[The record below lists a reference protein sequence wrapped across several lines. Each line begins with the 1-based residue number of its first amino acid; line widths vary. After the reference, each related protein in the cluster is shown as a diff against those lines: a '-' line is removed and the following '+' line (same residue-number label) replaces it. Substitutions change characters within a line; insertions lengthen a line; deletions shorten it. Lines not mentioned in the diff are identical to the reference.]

1 MTSTLGHDRADAAGE
16 SSTFYLRRLAEH
28 VGIMPEYFGQTGER
42 HFTSD
47 ETRRALLATL
57 GFDASTD
64 DAARLTLE
72 RIAEEDAQ
80 ELIPPVRVVRLRSN
94 TAGAL
99 DVRLPPTADH
109 TGAWRLEL
117 TLEDGTNRVVEGS
130 WAGGPTLEIALP
142 LDVPLGYHRIL
153 LSIASS
159 NGASSNEQTL
169 IVVPDRCVIPSDILG
184 ENGAYGLIANLY
196 TIRTDSNWGVGD
208 FSDLAKVAEWGGSVG
223 ADFVGVNPLHALLNR
238 GLDISPYSPVSRLF
252 RNPIYIDIQQVP
264 ELADAP
270 NVADHLASPE
280 FIEEVEALRETAAV
294 RYEQVMG
301 VKGIAL
307 DALHQV
313 FTKQVRGSGSE
324 RDLAYEAYVVAHDP
338 GLTRFA
344 TWMALAESSGF
355 GSNWHTWPL
364 EFRDSQSDAVRDFAV
379 RREHRVDFHRWVQ
392 FELDRQLGAAADR
405 ARDAGMRIGL
415 YPDLAIGTSPCGADT
430 WSFPELFVRGASV
443 GAPPDPYAPQG
454 QNWGLPP
461 LNPRALRADRYQY
474 FISLVRSGLRHAG
487 ALRMDHILGL
497 FRLFWIPEG
506 RTGEE
511 GAYLRYPTED
521 LLGILA
527 LESVRHN
534 AIVVGED
541 LGTVPD
547 EVPPTLAR
555 WGVLSSKVLQFERD
569 HGGEYKPSWT
579 YPALSLATADTHD
592 MVSIAGFWSGHD
604 IDIRRSVGLI
614 ESDEDARRAHE
625 DRSRDRDALLRRL
638 ADEHLLPSAVAPRF
652 ASDLRGAVHAF
663 LCRSP
668 AQLVGISLD
677 DLTGELEPVNVPG
690 VGPDH
695 YPSWTRKM
703 RETLETMMASD
714 DVRAALRCD
723 GRARRHDVERADGR

>member
-16 SSTFYLRRLAEH
+16 SDTLYLRRLAEH
-28 VGIMPEYFGQTGER
+28 AGIMSEYFGQTGER

-47 ETRRALLATL
+47 DTRRALLEAL
-57 GFDASTD
+57 GFDASSD
-64 DAARLTLE
+64 DAARQCLE
-72 RIAEEDAQ
+72 RVADEEAQ
-80 ELIPPVRVVRLRSN
+80 ELISPVRVVRMGSTGSR
-94 TAGAL
+94 AVE
-99 DVRLPPTADH
+99 VRLPPAADR

-117 TLEDGTNRVVEGS
+117 TLEDGTSRVVDGS

-142 LDVPLGYHRIL
+142 VDVPLGYHRIL

-159 NGASSNEQTL
+159 TGAASNEQTL
-169 IVVPDRCVIPSDILG
+169 IVVPDRCVLPSDIVG
-184 ENGAYGLIANLY
+184 ETGAFGLIANLY
-196 TIRTDSNWGVGD
+196 TVRTDSNWGIGD
-208 FSDLAKVAEWGGSVG
+208 LSDLAMIAQWGGSLG
-223 ADFVGVNPLHALLNR
+223 ADFVGINPLHTLLNR
-238 GLDISPYSPVSRLF
+238 GLDISPYSPVSRIF
-252 RNPIYIDIQQVP
+252 RNPIYIDVRQVP

-270 NVADHLASPE
+270 NVADQLASPE
-280 FIEEVEALRETAAV
+280 FVEQIEALRESHGV

-301 VKGIAL
+301 VKGLAL
-307 DALHQV
+307 DALHNV
-313 FTKQVRGSGSE
+313 FTRDVRGSGSE
-324 RDLAYEAYVVAHDP
+324 RDLAYEAYVAAHDP
-338 GLTRFA
+338 ALTRFA
-344 TWMALAESSGF
+344 TWMTIAESPGF
-355 GSNWHTWPL
+355 GPNWHTWPS
-364 EFRDSQSDAVRDFAV
+364 EFHDPHGDAAREFAA
-379 RREHRVDFHRWVQ
+379 RHQHRIDFHRWVQ
-392 FELDRQLGAAADR
+392 FEIDRQLGAAAEC

-415 YPDLAIGTSPCGADT
+415 YPDVAIGTSPCGADT
-430 WSFPELFVRGASV
+430 WAFPELFVRAAAI

-461 LNPRALRADRYQY
+461 LSPRALRRDRYQY
-474 FISLVRSGLRHAG
+474 FINLLRSGFRHAG
-487 ALRMDHILGL
+487 ALRIDHVLGF

-555 WGVLSSKVLQFERD
+555 WGVLSSKVLQFEREW
-569 HGGEYKPSWT
+569 GGEYKPSWT
-579 YPALSLATADTHD
+579 YPPLSLATADTHD

-614 ESDEDARRAHE
+614 ESDDDARRAHE

-638 ADEHLLPSAVAPRF
+638 ADERVLPGPVAPRF

-668 AQLVGISLD
+668 AQLVGIALD
-677 DLTGELEPVNVPG
+677 DLSGEIEPVNVPG
-690 VGPDH
+690 VGQEH

-703 RETLETMMASD
+703 RETLETMMASN
-714 DVRAALRCD
+714 DVRAALRCE
-723 GRARRHDVERADGR
+723 GRARHREIDRTDGR

>member
-16 SSTFYLRRLAEH
+16 SSTLYLRRLAEH

-42 HFTSD
+42 HVTTD
-47 ETRRALLATL
+47 DTRRALLAAL
-57 GFDASTD
+57 GFDASSD
-64 DAARLTLE
+64 EAARLSLE
-72 RIAEEDAQ
+72 RIHERERQ
-80 ELIPPVRVVRLRSN
+80 ELIAPVRVVRLTSNDARS
-94 TAGAL
+94 L
-99 DVRLPPTADH
+99 EVRLPPEADR
-109 TGAWRLEL
+109 TGAWRLEVI
-117 TLEDGTNRVVEGS
+117 LENGTTRLVEGS

-142 LDVPLGYHRIL
+142 VDVPIGYHRIR

-159 NGASSNEQTL
+159 TGAGSNEQML
-169 IVVPDRCVIPSDILG
+169 IVVPDRCVVPSDLVG
-184 ENGAYGLIANLY
+184 ETGAYGLITNLY
-196 TIRTDSNWGVGD
+196 TVRSDANWGIGD
-208 FSDLAKVAEWGGSVG
+208 LSDLGTIAQWGGSVG

-238 GLDISPYSPVSRLF
+238 GLDISPYSPVSRIY
-252 RNPIYIDIQQVP
+252 RNPIYLDVRQIP

-270 NVADHLASPE
+270 NVAEHIASPE
-280 FIEEVEALRETAAV
+280 FVEEIEALRESDAV

-301 VKGIAL
+301 VKGLVL
-307 DALHQV
+307 DALHHV
-313 FTKQVRGSGSE
+313 FAKDVRGSGSE
-324 RDLAYEAYVVAHDP
+324 RDRAYEVYVAEHDP

-344 TWMALAESSGF
+344 TWMAIAESPGF
-355 GSNWHTWPL
+355 GPNWHTWPS
-364 EFRDSQSDAVRDFAV
+364 EFHDPSSDAVREFAA
-379 RREHRVDFHRWVQ
+379 HRQHRIDFHRWVQ
-392 FELDRQLGAAADR
+392 FEIDRQLGAAAEC

-415 YPDLAIGTSPCGADT
+415 YPDVAIGTSPCGADT
-430 WSFPELFVRGASV
+430 WASPELFVRAASV

-461 LNPRALRADRYQY
+461 LNPRALREDCYRY
-474 FISLVRSGLRHAG
+474 FVHLLRSGFRHAG
-487 ALRMDHILGL
+487 ALRIDHVLGF

-506 RTGEE
+506 RTGED

-569 HGGEYKPSWT
+569 WGGEYKSSWS
-579 YPALSLATADTHD
+579 YPPLSLATADTHD

-604 IDIRRSVGLI
+604 IDIRRAVGLI
-614 ESDEDARRAHE
+614 ESDEAATRAHE

-638 ADEHLLPSAVAPRF
+638 ADEHILPSAVAPRF

-668 AQLVGISLD
+668 EQLVGIALD
-677 DLTGELEPVNVPG
+677 DLSGELEPVNVPG
-690 VGPDH
+690 VGQEH

-703 RETLETMMASD
+703 RETLETMMASN

-723 GRARRHDVERADGR
+723 GRGRRRRIDPAVGR